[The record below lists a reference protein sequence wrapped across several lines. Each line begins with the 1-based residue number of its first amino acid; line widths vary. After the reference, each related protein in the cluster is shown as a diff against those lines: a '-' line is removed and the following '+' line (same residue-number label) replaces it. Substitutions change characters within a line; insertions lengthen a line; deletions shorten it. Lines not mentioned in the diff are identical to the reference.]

1 MKIQLHFSI
10 SFHFKNNYRES
21 ICDPYYKN
29 EKFIAQKNC
38 KNLNQKIIM
47 NFSLILFVF
56 YFQMFVLF
64 YFIFFVGLMQV
75 RTCCNGVILGNKMYY
90 FCTFCIILGVFFF

>member
-1 MKIQLHFSI
+1 MKIQLHFPI

-56 YFQMFVLF
+56 YFQMFVFLF
-64 YFIFFVGLMQV
+64 
-75 RTCCNGVILGNKMYY
+75 C
-90 FCTFCIILGVFFF
+90 FFFFFFCFFFFFFCWIDASENLLQWGHFRQ